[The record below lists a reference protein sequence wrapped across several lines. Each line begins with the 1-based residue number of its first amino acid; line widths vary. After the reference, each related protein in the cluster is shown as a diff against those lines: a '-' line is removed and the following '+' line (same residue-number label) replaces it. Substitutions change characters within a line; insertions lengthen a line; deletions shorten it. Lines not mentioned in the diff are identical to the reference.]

1 LFRRI
6 STGLDEFRGIPPEA
20 NRLIYASFF
29 NWAAAGLLWITL
41 QIYLVLEGLSFAT
54 SGIILTIIGIT
65 SASSTLLF
73 GGLADRYGRKRFVVL
88 GGIIASFTLVLFA
101 LVGTNVPL
109 LVGTAVLSGLSEA
122 MYASSWGA
130 MLADKAT
137 DAKRTSAF
145 SLSFFI
151 ATISAAV
158 GGFSASILGLLKNS
172 YAIDLVTGHRYLF
185 LGVALLSLLGPG
197 IALTV
202 SESKS
207 SATDHRGFHI
217 IPKRSRKTVEYSL
230 AGILIALGAGMVIP
244 LMPGWALLKFGI
256 VDDVS
261 APILGGIN
269 SLVMGFANLAAPRL
283 ARRFGTVK
291 TIVLTQ
297 GSSTAF
303 LFSLP
308 FSPNFA
314 SASSIYVVRSALM
327 MMSNPVEQ
335 SLLIGLVPP
344 EERSQASAVTASLW
358 RLPNSLSTSV
368 GAYFM
373 GLGGALYLALPFF
386 LCTALYLT
394 SISYFWSVFKK
405 IRLPEEEELVV
416 AVPTAT

>member
-1 LFRRI
+1 
-6 STGLDEFRGIPPEA
+6 
-20 NRLIYASFF
+20 
-29 NWAAAGLLWITL
+29 
-41 QIYLVLEGLSFAT
+41 
-54 SGIILTIIGIT
+54 
-65 SASSTLLF
+65 
-73 GGLADRYGRKRFVVL
+73 
-88 GGIIASFTLVLFA
+88 
-101 LVGTNVPL
+101 
-109 LVGTAVLSGLSEA
+109 
-122 MYASSWGA
+122 
-130 MLADKAT
+130 
-137 DAKRTSAF
+137 
-145 SLSFFI
+145 
-151 ATISAAV
+151 
-158 GGFSASILGLLKNS
+158 
-172 YAIDLVTGHRYLF
+172 
-185 LGVALLSLLGPG
+185 LLGPA

-202 SESKS
+202 SESRS
-207 SATDHRGFHI
+207 SEADHRGFHI
-217 IPKRSRKTVEYSL
+217 IPKRSRKTVAKYSL

-244 LMPGWALLKFGI
+244 LVPGWALLKFGV

-303 LFSLP
+303 LFSIP

-335 SLLIGLVPP
+335 SLLMGLVPR

-373 GLGGALYLALPFF
+373 GLGGTLYLALPFF

-394 SISYFWSVFKK
+394 SIGYFWSVFKDV
-405 IRLPEEEELVV
+405 RLPEEELA
-416 AVPTAT
+416 AVLPAAT

>member
-1 LFRRI
+1 
-6 STGLDEFRGIPPEA
+6 
-20 NRLIYASFF
+20 
-29 NWAAAGLLWITL
+29 
-41 QIYLVLEGLSFAT
+41 
-54 SGIILTIIGIT
+54 
-65 SASSTLLF
+65 
-73 GGLADRYGRKRFVVL
+73 
-88 GGIIASFTLVLFA
+88 
-101 LVGTNVPL
+101 
-109 LVGTAVLSGLSEA
+109 
-122 MYASSWGA
+122 
-130 MLADKAT
+130 
-137 DAKRTSAF
+137 
-145 SLSFFI
+145 
-151 ATISAAV
+151 
-158 GGFSASILGLLKNS
+158 
-172 YAIDLVTGHRYLF
+172 
-185 LGVALLSLLGPG
+185 LLSLLGPA

-202 SESKS
+202 SESRS
-207 SATDHRGFHI
+207 SGADHRGFRI
-217 IPKRSRKTVEYSL
+217 IPKRSRKTVAQYSL

-244 LMPGWALLKFGI
+244 LIPGWALLKFGV

-261 APILGGIN
+261 APILGGVN

-308 FSPNFA
+308 FSPSFA

-335 SLLIGLVPP
+335 SLLMGLVPL

-394 SISYFWSVFKK
+394 SIGYFWSVFKDV
-405 IRLPEEEELVV
+405 RLPEEELVV
-416 AVPTAT
+416 TVPTAT